1 MLTGTELQDLDDDQL
16 MERLQT
22 ANVIARITPLDKL
35 RVVELLQ
42 ESGHV
47 VAMTGD
53 GVNDAPALRLAD
65 VGVAMGRHG
74 TEVARQA
81 SDMILADDDFET
93 LVDAFV
99 EGRGFWGN
107 LRRALALLLGGNFGE
122 IGLMVGASAAGLG
135 SPMSTRQVLAI
146 NLVTDIVPAIGVAVQ
161 RPPSRDL
168 ADLGREGEAALDP
181 NLRDDIIRR
190 GIATATPA
198 LGAYG
203 LATRH
208 LSAPAASGVA
218 FISAVTAQLA
228 QTVELGWAAGR
239 VTKPVGGAV
248 VGSAGILLVSVLVP
262 PVRTFLGFASPGPA
276 ALLYAGGSAAAAV
289 ALSRLLASGSGMRI
303 TLPLPA
309 LEAGEEPSFA

>member
-1 MLTGTELQDLDDDQL
+1 
-16 MERLQT
+16 
-22 ANVIARITPLDKL
+22 
-35 RVVELLQ
+35 
-42 ESGHV
+42 
-47 VAMTGD
+47 MTGD